1 MANISLA
8 GLSAQF
14 DQFYDKSA
22 QHADGVQ
29 VREAQT
35 ALKQN
40 IAEMDRGVQLMQE
53 QYAATNIDLK
63 DKINMR
69 KLANDEMIA
78 ETNIAHREK
87 QQLQQTKDQ
96 ETSRQEQEFWQLDQR
111 VRGLQAAQT
120 NALDKLNNSS
130 SMQRLF
136 RDANFDARER
146 QNEINFTAQE
156 ARADIQEQG
165 RKSLHEQQAAE
176 ANARHKVNQLV
187 SQALHDTDEATSD
200 ARFAASQATDRASFE
215 TTEATS
221 DARFAASQA
230 TDRASFETTE
240 ATSDARFAANQATS
254 RASFETT
261 EATSDARFAA
271 NQATSRASFGA
282 RQATADAVQRLK
294 VKLKELRENSAQGSG
309 GLFSGANWGNPNDP
323 STWLSIYSP
332 TAGTLAMRRRG
343 VRSTGVHIDEHGN
356 RVETFEEY
364 DRDAHDKRAAERAR
378 RENEKK
384 KARRARGEA

>member
-1 MANISLA
+1 MANISLS

-29 VREAQT
+29 VREAQS
-35 ALKQN
+35 ALKKN
-40 IAEMDRGVQLMQE
+40 IAEMNRGVQLMQE

-78 ETNIAHREK
+78 ETSIGHREK
-87 QQLQQTKDQ
+87 QQLQQIKDQ

-111 VRGLQAAQT
+111 VRGLQESQA

-146 QNEINFTAQE
+146 QNDIRFATQE

-165 RKSLHEQQAAE
+165 RASLHEQQAAE
-176 ANARHKVNQLV
+176 ASARHRVNQLV
-187 SQALHDTDEATSD
+187 STVLHETNEATAD
-200 ARFAASQATDRASFE
+200 ARFAATQT
-215 TTEATS
+215 
-221 DARFAASQA
+221 
-230 TDRASFETTE
+230 
-240 ATSDARFAANQATS
+240 TS
-254 RASFETT
+254 RASF
-261 EATSDARFAA
+261 A
-271 NQATSRASFGA
+271 A

-294 VKLKELRENSAQGSG
+294 VWLKELRTNGASGAG
-309 GLFSGANWGNPNDP
+309 GLFSGAGWGDPNDP
-323 STWLSIYSP
+323 STWLNIKSP

-343 VRSTGVHIDEHGN
+343 VKSTGIYEDEHGN
-356 RVETFEEY
+356 MVEGFEEY
-364 DRDAHDKRAAERAR
+364 DWDAHDKRAAERAR
-378 RENEKK
+378 K
-384 KARRARGEA
+384 ARGEA